1 MNERFIKGM
10 VEPPQGCDES
20 YRFIFQGDKLLVKVK
35 EDGNCDIPLTGDFA
49 GVDMGEPVL
58 QYLGTYGKKYCYSS
72 EVGEGIT
79 PPDGMEFNTL
89 RQLFYRVDEEL
100 FSAAG
105 YACQIVQ
112 FDQTHRFCG
121 RCGSKTEVS
130 KTERAKVCPT
140 CGLIN
145 YPRVS
150 PSMIVA
156 VIKGNQILL
165 ARSTRFKG
173 GFYSVLAGFVEPGE
187 TLEECVKR
195 EVREEVGVE
204 VINIR
209 YFGSQP
215 WPFPHSLMVGF
226 IADYE
231 SGEIVIDPHEIVDAG
246 WYSVDTLPEIPG
258 KISIARRLIDWYIS
272 NYGNSPSHRTQG

>member
-1 MNERFIKGM
+1 MKELFTKGL
-10 VEPPQGCDES
+10 VEPLQGCDES
-20 YRFIFQGDKLLVKVK
+20 YWFIFQDDKLLVKVK
-35 EDGNCDIPLTGDFA
+35 DDGNCDIPLTPGLSGFEI
-49 GVDMGEPVL
+49 VRPVL
-58 QYLGTYGKKYCYSS
+58 HYLGTYGQTCCYAL
-72 EVGEGIT
+72 EVGEDFN
-79 PPDGMEFNTL
+79 PPENMEFNTL

-105 YACQIVQ
+105 YAFQVIQ
-112 FDQTHRFCG
+112 FEQTHRFCG
-121 RCGSKTEVS
+121 QCGSKIEAS
-130 KTERAKVCPT
+130 KTERAKVCPA

-156 VIKGNQILL
+156 VLKGDQILL
-165 ARSTRFKG
+165 ARSTRFKS
-173 GFYSVLAGFVEPGE
+173 GFYSVLAGFVEQGE

-195 EVREEVGVE
+195 EVREEVGIE
-204 VINIR
+204 VKNIR

-231 SGEIVIDPHEIVDAG
+231 SGELKIDPVEIVEAG
-246 WYSVDTLPEIPG
+246 WFSVDALPEIPG
-258 KISIARRLIDWYIS
+258 KISIARRLIDWFINRDFQDEKIS
-272 NYGNSPSHRTQG
+272 RI